1 MQFGLSDFRSEFRK
15 SCQRLGEI
23 AYRGKSIEREK
34 YDLGMTQ
41 APARIVFLDD
51 SEDLRQLMQI
61 LLKSTLGV
69 ECSCF
74 GSLREF
80 ERHSDEVLHARV
92 AILDINLGPEAP
104 DGVDAFNWL
113 MDHGFSGKIVFFT
126 GHARSNPQ
134 VVRAQGKGA
143 EILEKPLRPDK
154 LISTVTRYL
163 EAA

>member
-1 MQFGLSDFRSEFRK
+1 MRK
-15 SCQRLGEI
+15 S
-23 AYRGKSIEREK
+23 
-34 YDLGMTQ
+34 
-41 APARIVFLDD
+41 PARIVFLDD
-51 SEDLRQLMQI
+51 SEDLREVMPV
-61 LLKSTLGV
+61 LLETALGV

-74 GSLREF
+74 GSLMEL

-92 AILDINLGPEAP
+92 AILDINLGPNVP

-113 MDHGFSGKIVFFT
+113 MDHGFSGNILFFT

-143 EILEKPLRPDK
+143 EILEKPLHPDK